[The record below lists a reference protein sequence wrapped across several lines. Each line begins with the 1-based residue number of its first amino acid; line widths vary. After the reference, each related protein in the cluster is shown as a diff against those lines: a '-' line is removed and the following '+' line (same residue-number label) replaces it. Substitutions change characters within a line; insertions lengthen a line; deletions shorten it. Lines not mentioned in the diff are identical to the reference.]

1 MANINEKLEKG
12 YIHTRV
18 IIEVLGKPKA
28 YVENSLR
35 AFVQKIKKD
44 SNLEVIHED
53 YGEATEHEND
63 TWTTFVEL
71 EILIKDII
79 TMTGFCFDYMP
90 ASIEILAPENMKLKS
105 QELSMIINDLQGKL
119 HHLDAMVKQFKMQ
132 NDFLR
137 KNTRTLLRNLITI
150 ALLVKPKTIEEL
162 TAIIGVK
169 EKELEKFLDAM
180 IKENKIKKE
189 GDMYS
194 AVKQK

>member
-18 IIEVLGKPKA
+18 IIEVLGKPKD
-28 YVENSLR
+28 YVENALKI
-35 AFVQKIKKD
+35 FVQKIKGD
-44 SNLEVIHED
+44 QDLEVLNED
-53 YGEATEHEND
+53 YGDATEHEQN

-71 EILIKDII
+71 EMLMKDTL
-79 TMTGFCFDYMP
+79 TMIGFCFDYMP
-90 ASIEILAPENMKLKS
+90 ASIEILAPENIKFKS
-105 QELSMIINDLQGKL
+105 QEFSRIINDLQGKL
-119 HHLDAMVKQFKMQ
+119 HHLDAMVKQFKVQ

-150 ALLVKPKTIEEL
+150 ALLAKPQTIEEL

-169 EKELEKFLDAM
+169 GKELEKFLEAM